1 MTDETGRPACDS
13 CRHQKRGKKFPNMDP
28 CRKGHSAFFTCCV
41 QDCKDWEDK
50 NEKGGI
56 QQKRD

>member
-13 CRHQKRGKKFPNMDP
+13 CRHQKKGKKFPNMDP

-41 QDCKDWEDK
+41 QDCRDWEK
-50 NEKGGI
+50 KGEPNG
-56 QQKRD
+56 KEG